1 MFFISKHFISSAF
14 THAVPFRL
22 FLSLHYTKSVMLVT
36 CHVKLVTPLCV
47 HAFNTHTH
55 TLPLVALLLQEG
67 SYELGSAVMP
77 WSHYVFIFIPPL
89 PSALL
94 SPL

>member
-1 MFFISKHFISSAF
+1 MSYQTSYILKCACI
-14 THAVPFRL
+14 
-22 FLSLHYTKSVMLVT
+22 YTRM
-36 CHVKLVTPLCV
+36 H
-47 HAFNTHTH
+47 THTH
-55 TLPLVALLLQEG
+55 TDPHIRTLPLVALLVQEG

-77 WSHYVFIFIPPL
+77 WSHYAFIFIPPL